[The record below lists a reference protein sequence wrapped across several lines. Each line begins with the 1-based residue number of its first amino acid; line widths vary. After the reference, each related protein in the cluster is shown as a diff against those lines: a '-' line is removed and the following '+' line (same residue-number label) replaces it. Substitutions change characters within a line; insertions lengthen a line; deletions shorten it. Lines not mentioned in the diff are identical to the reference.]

1 MITLFILGL
10 LLLGV
15 NIVALAIKMTWGLAK
30 AVICIIGLPVMLV
43 ILLIAGLV
51 YLAVPLLIIA
61 IVVSFIIS
69 KVNGK

>member
-1 MITLFILGL
+1 M
-10 LLLGV
+10 GV
-15 NIVALAIKMTWGLAK
+15 NIVAAIKMTWGLAK
-30 AVICIIGLPVMLV
+30 TVICIIGLPVILV